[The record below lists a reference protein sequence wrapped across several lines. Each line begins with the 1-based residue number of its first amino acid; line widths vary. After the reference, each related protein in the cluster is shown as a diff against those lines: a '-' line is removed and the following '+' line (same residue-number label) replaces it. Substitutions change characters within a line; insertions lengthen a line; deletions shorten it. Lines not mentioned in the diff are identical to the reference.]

1 MTVPTLAARQ
11 RIVSSLTGTTMAGT
25 RSSRYRTMTWIW
37 RAVAIV
43 FGLVT
48 LFPVYWML
56 QSAFEPNSEI
66 TSLTPSFFPVH
77 FTFHNFV
84 DAVNHSA
91 ASGGAPGSSGTAY
104 FWDDARNSLVVVTSA
119 TLITLVLGFL
129 AAAAISRFR
138 LRGSSAF
145 LVLILVVQMVP
156 GTALIIP
163 LFLMLDNLH
172 LINNYFGLILV
183 YAGSTLPFTVWVL
196 RGFVRGVPIELEEAA
211 QVDGASRFGAFRR
224 ILLPLVLPGLISAGI
239 FAFITAWND
248 FLVANLV
255 MQQNTHQTLPVWLY
269 SFTTNTGTDYGGLMA
284 GCTIMSVPVVVFFL
298 FAQRRIVSGMTAGAV
313 KT

>member
-1 MTVPTLAARQ
+1 
-11 RIVSSLTGTTMAGT
+11 
-25 RSSRYRTMTWIW
+25 MTWVW

-43 FGLVT
+43 FALITV
-48 LFPVYWML
+48 FPVYWMV
-56 QSAFEPNSEI
+56 QSAFEPNGEI

-77 FTFHNFV
+77 FTFHNFA
-84 DAVNHSA
+84 DAVNHTA
-91 ASGGAPGSSGTAY
+91 GVGQAY
-104 FWDDARNSLVVVTSA
+104 FWDDARNSLVIVTSA
-119 TLITLVLGFL
+119 SAIALVFGFL

-163 LFLMLDNLH
+163 VFLLLNNLH
-172 LINNYFGLILV
+172 LTDNYLGLILV
-183 YAGSTLPFTVWVL
+183 YAGTSLPFTVWVL

-211 QVDGASRFGAFRR
+211 MVDGTSRFGAFWR

-248 FLVANLV
+248 FLVADVV
-255 MQQNTHQTLPVWLY
+255 MQQNYHQTLPVWLF

-284 GCTIMSVPVVVFFL
+284 GCTIMSIPVVIFFL

-313 KT
+313 KM